1 MLIRWRRAF
10 LLRQKKLNERRHN
23 ALRILITGG
32 SGGLAQY
39 VAQALCEQH
48 LVTLMDRTP
57 LPQKCEDVRRDLPFL
72 VGDLMNK
79 EDCLRATEG
88 VDAIAHL
95 GAIAGAQPDTFVV
108 NTVSTWN
115 LYEAARHHGIK
126 RVAFASSI
134 NALGLGPYRISD
146 RGFPLQRLPIDEEH
160 PAAPEDN
167 YALSKYVNELTARA
181 FHSAYGIRT
190 HCLRLCAIWRP
201 SWFENYHPRPLEQL
215 KRPQHEGYLVS
226 SWHYVHS
233 EDAAEAFRLSLE
245 KEDAPDFAVYY
256 VVAPFT
262 NRAEPTRDL
271 IAQFLPHWLPLAQHI
286 AGNQALYSTAK
297 IERELGWKAHHL
309 LSEAQLTG
317 GTL

>member
-1 MLIRWRRAF
+1 
-10 LLRQKKLNERRHN
+10 
-23 ALRILITGG
+23 
-32 SGGLAQY
+32 
-39 VAQALCEQH
+39 
-48 LVTLMDRTP
+48 MDRTP
-57 LPQKCEDVRRDLPFL
+57 LPQECEDVRRDLPFL
-72 VGDLMNK
+72 LGDLMNK

-95 GAIAGAQPDTFVV
+95 GAIADATPDTFVV

-134 NALGLGPYRISD
+134 NALGLGPYRISGS
-146 RGFPLQRLPIDEEH
+146 GFPLQRLPISEEH
-160 PAAPEDN
+160 PADPEDN

-181 FHSAYGIRT
+181 FHSAYGIRS
-190 HCLRLCAIWRP
+190 HCLRLCSIRP
-201 SWFENYHPRPLEQL
+201 PRWFQNYRLSHLEQL
-215 KRPQHEGYLVS
+215 KGVQHEGYLVS

-233 EDAAEAFRLSLE
+233 EDAAQAFRLSLE
-245 KEDAPDFAVYY
+245 KGDAPEFAVYY

-262 NRAEPTRDL
+262 NRPEPTRDL

-297 IERELGWKAHHL
+297 IEGELGWKAQHL
-309 LSEAQLTG
+309 LPEAQLTG
-317 GTL
+317 DAHENH